1 MLADAGY
8 LNGKA
13 IASLQNKG
21 VEVYCSAN
29 REDAHDERKYD
40 YRPPKERSKKVRELR
55 DPDLIAMQEKLSTPE
70 GKAIYKQ
77 RARTVEP
84 AIGIMKEAM
93 GFRGFMLRGLE
104 KMSGEWT
111 LMCHAFNLK
120 RLHTHMRT

>member
-13 IASLQNKG
+13 ITSIENKG
-21 VEVYCSAN
+21 IEVYCSAS

-40 YRPPKERSKKVRELR
+40 YRPPKVRNKKVRELR
-55 DPDLIAMQEKLSTPE
+55 DPDLIAMREKLSTPE

-84 AIGIMKEAM
+84 AFGIIKEAM
-93 GFRGFMLRGLE
+93 GFRGFTLRGLA

-111 LMCHAFNLK
+111 LMCHAFNIK
-120 RLHTHMRT
+120 RLHTQMGT